1 MNMATN
7 YNHLHKPSGTVISGS
22 PDRRL
27 TVGDIRDAI
36 AYAPDD
42 AVVIFGTDSAGEPVQ
57 FGGFKWR
64 GPDLLQIRFG

>member
-1 MNMATN
+1 MATN
-7 YNHLHKPSGTVISGS
+7 YNHLHKHSGTMISGS
-22 PDRRL
+22 PDGRL

-42 AVVIFGTDSAGEPVQ
+42 AEVIFGTDSAGEPVQ

-64 GPDLLQIRFG
+64 GKDLLAIELS